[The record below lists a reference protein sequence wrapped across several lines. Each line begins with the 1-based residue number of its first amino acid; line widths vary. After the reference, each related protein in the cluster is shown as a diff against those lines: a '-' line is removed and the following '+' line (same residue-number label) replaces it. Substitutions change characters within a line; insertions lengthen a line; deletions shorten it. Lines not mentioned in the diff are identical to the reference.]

1 MNASGEP
8 ATADKL
14 REFYRRQMLALGE
27 RFAREQTDAGAGLTL
42 VQARAAQADALVQGL
57 WTGLTGSRPELS
69 SGLALVAVGGYGRRQ
84 LFPYSDVDLL
94 FLLDGK
100 SAERDAKDV
109 IRKLNQELWDAGLRV
124 AAVTRQV
131 GECARLDPDNAEW
144 TLSLLDRR
152 FVAGVQAV
160 WTRLEQ
166 QMIPKLLERDRR
178 AIMLRLLE
186 LTAARYAQYGGTL
199 FHLEPNL
206 KDCPG
211 GLRDVHVCEW
221 LHVLGSLSHAEAIEE
236 DEEFV
241 EAARFLSTVRCFLHL
256 RHDRDDNVL
265 DWRSQDAAAEVGVG
279 VSGAGGRTPVD
290 PAYWMRLCFRHARA
304 VERQTA
310 AQVRGAE
317 LALETVLP
325 KRVAGLRLPGRRRSS
340 AIPAGH
346 MATAGE
352 FSSAGGQV
360 MLAPVTVAGD
370 PAHDPHV
377 VLRIFEAIAAT
388 GIGLGTTAEAR
399 LGRALPVLS
408 AHLEEGPE
416 IWHHL
421 ERILTGTF
429 AGRALRSMHALGL
442 LELLIPEFHGI
453 DALVIRDAYHRYTV
467 DEHTFVLIDTLHGL
481 TAPAPTSLGEWPERF
496 RTMLAELPH
505 PALLYMAALLHDTG
519 KGRSTTNHAE
529 ESARMAAA
537 VLDRMG
543 LEGYEARIVTELIRC
558 HLEMSAMLRRDIFD
572 AETVRT
578 FAGKAQTPELLR
590 MLTLFTY
597 GDIHA
602 VHPDAL
608 TSWKAENL
616 WRLYI
621 ATANYLDRSVDEER
635 VGASRDA
642 ALVDRV
648 AAVMPREERGAVQAF
663 LDGFPERYVRIRTP
677 EQIRAHFRMT
687 EKFGADGTQLDFR
700 YAPAMS
706 ELTLV
711 TPDRHGLFA
720 DLAGALA
727 GWGMDIVTAD
737 AFSNRQGTVVDSF
750 RFTDPFRTLELNE
763 GERSRFVP
771 SVHDMLTGTVPVER
785 MLSGRRRARRTAP
798 PKVVVS
804 SSVTF
809 HDEASSHSTLME
821 VVAQDTPG
829 LLRAL
834 SLTLA
839 DAGCNLE
846 VALVDTEGEMAID
859 VFYLTRER
867 REAERGKEGDV
878 ASRFA
883 GGDRAP
889 CELAFCVGSCRCWR
903 LLRRIGWPRH
913 RPAEASLPGGG
924 RGG

>member
-1 MNASGEP
+1 MNASGDGTSGE
-8 ATADKL
+8 L
-14 REFYRRQMLALGE
+14 RERYRRQMAVL
-27 RFAREQTDAGAGLTL
+27 RECFVRQQTDAGAGE
-42 VQARAAQADALVQGL
+42 ALVRARSAAADELLQGL
-57 WTGLTGSRPELS
+57 WAGLEAGTP
-69 SGLALVAVGGYGRRQ
+69 GLRDGVALVAVGGYGRRQ
-84 LFPYSDVDLL
+84 MFPYSDLDLL

-100 SAERDAKDV
+100 AAERDAKEA
-109 IRKLNQELWDAGLRV
+109 IRRLNQDLWDAGVRV
-124 AAVTRQV
+124 AAATRQAA
-131 GECARLDPDNAEW
+131 ECAKWDPENAEW
-144 TLSLLDRR
+144 TLALLDRR
-152 FVAGVQAV
+152 LVAGSE
-160 WTRLEQ
+160 TIFPRLDEQ
-166 QMIPKLLERDRR
+166 GMARLLERDRR
-178 AIMLRLLE
+178 AVTARLLE
-186 LTAARYAQYGGTL
+186 LTAARYAKYGGTL

-211 GLRDVHVCEW
+211 GLRDAHVCGW
-221 LHVLGSLSHAEAIEE
+221 LRVLGASGEGEGTEE
-236 DEEFV
+236 DEEFA
-241 EAARFLSTVRCFLHL
+241 EAVRFLSTARCFLHL
-256 RHDRDDNVL
+256 RHERDDNVL
-265 DWRSQDAAAEVGVG
+265 DWRSQDAAAEAGVG
-279 VSGAGGRTPVD
+279 VNGLPGRARVD
-290 PAYWMRLCFRHARA
+290 AAYWMRLYFRHARS
-304 VERQTA
+304 VERQVA
-310 AQVRGAE
+310 GRVRTAE
-317 LALETVLP
+317 LVVEAGKP
-325 KRVAGLRLPGRRRSS
+325 KRVAGLRLPGRRK
-340 AIPAGH
+340 AAEPAAKVEEATLGGFSTVAGQVALAA
-346 MATAGE
+346 ATAE
-352 FSSAGGQV
+352 
-360 MLAPVTVAGD
+360 GD

-377 VLRIFEAIAAT
+377 VLQIFEAMAT
-388 GIGLGTTAEAR
+388 AGVRLGTAAEMR
-399 LGRALPVLS
+399 LGKALPMLS

-421 ERILTGTF
+421 QHILTGEH

-481 TAPAPTSLGEWPERF
+481 QTVGPSALGEWPERF
-496 RTMLAELPH
+496 RTMLGELPH
-505 PALLYMAALLHDTG
+505 PALLYVAALLHDTG
-519 KGRSTTNHAE
+519 KGRKIADHAQ

-543 LEGYEARIVTELIRC
+543 LDGYEAGLVTDLIRC
-558 HLEMSAMLRRDIFD
+558 HLEMSATLRRDIFD
-572 AETVRT
+572 AETVRA

-597 GDIHA
+597 ADIQA

-635 VGASRDA
+635 VGAGRDA

-648 AAVMPREERGAVQAF
+648 ASVLPREERGAVEAY
-663 LDGFPERYVRIRTP
+663 LEGFPERYVRMRTP
-677 EQIRAHFRMT
+677 EQIRAHYRMT
-687 EKFGADGTQLDFR
+687 RGFGLDWTQLEFR

-711 TPDRHGLFA
+711 TPDRRGLFA
-720 DLAGALA
+720 DMAGALA

-737 AFSNRQGTVVDSF
+737 AFSNRGGTVVDSF

-763 GERSRFVP
+763 DERERFVR

-798 PKVVVS
+798 PKVVVT

-859 VFYLTRER
+859 VFYLTYEGMKLTEWKKETVRTGLL
-867 REAERGKEGDV
+867 EAIAGNV
-878 ASRFA
+878 A
-883 GGDRAP
+883 
-889 CELAFCVGSCRCWR
+889 
-903 LLRRIGWPRH
+903 
-913 RPAEASLPGGG
+913 
-924 RGG
+924 

>member
-1 MNASGEP
+1 MDANGTA
-8 ATADKL
+8 ATEL
-14 REFYRRQMLALGE
+14 QERYRGDMLALRE
-27 RFAREQTDAGAGLTL
+27 RFLREQTGAGAGVSL
-42 VQARAAQADALVQGL
+42 VRDRAAAADTLLQGL
-57 WTGLTGSRPELS
+57 WED
-69 SGLALVAVGGYGRRQ
+69 LAADAPSLGDGVALLAVGGYGRQ
-84 LFPYSDVDLL
+84 QMFPYSDLDLL

-100 SAERDAKDV
+100 SAEREGRDAL
-109 IRKLNQELWDAGLRV
+109 RKLNQALWDAGLRV
-124 AAVTRQV
+124 AASTRQLA
-131 GECARLDPDNAEW
+131 ECARWDPENAEW
-144 TLSLLDRR
+144 TLAMLDRR
-152 FVAGVQAV
+152 PVAGSPALWDRLQQQAMP
-160 WTRLEQ
+160 R
-166 QMIPKLLERDRR
+166 LLERDRG
-178 AIMLRLLE
+178 AVTVRLLE
-186 LTAARYAQYGGTL
+186 LTAARHAKYGGTL

-211 GLRDVHVCEW
+211 GLRDAHVCAW
-221 LHVLGSLSHAEAIEE
+221 LEKLGVTGAPESPEGPEE
-236 DEEFV
+236 DEEFRDAV
-241 EAARFLSTVRCFLHL
+241 RFLTTARCFLHL
-256 RHDRDDNVL
+256 RHERDNNVL
-265 DWRSQDAAAEVGVG
+265 DWQSQDAAAEAGVG
-279 VSGAGGRTPVD
+279 VIGSPAADPRVD
-290 PAYWMRLCFRHARA
+290 AAYWMRLYFRHARA
-304 VERQTA
+304 VERHMA
-310 AQVRGAE
+310 ARVRAAE
-317 LALETVLP
+317 SVVESQRP
-325 KRVAGLRLPGRRRSS
+325 KRLARLRIASRLPGRKRSGPASS
-340 AIPAGH
+340 AANGAG
-346 MATAGE
+346 AGE
-352 FSSAGGQV
+352 FSAIGGQV
-360 MLAPVTVAGD
+360 VLAAPTPAGD

-377 VLRIFEAIAAT
+377 VLRIFETMAAT
-388 GIGLGTTAEAR
+388 GTRLSTAAELR
-399 LGRALPVLS
+399 LGKALPMLS

-421 ERILTGTF
+421 ERILTGDF

-481 TAPAPTSLGEWPERF
+481 GSAPASESLGEWPARF

-519 KGRSTTNHAE
+519 KGRSTPDHAR

-543 LEGYEARIVTELIRC
+543 LDGYEARMVTDLIRC
-558 HLEMSAMLRRDIFD
+558 HLEMSATLRRDIFD
-572 AETVRT
+572 AQTVRA
-578 FAGKAQTPELLR
+578 FAAKAQTPELLR

-597 GDIHA
+597 ADIQA

-635 VGASRDA
+635 VGAGRDLE
-642 ALVDRV
+642 LVDRV
-648 AAVMPREERGAVQAF
+648 AAMLPPEERVAIESF

-677 EQIRAHFRMT
+677 EGIRAHYLMT
-687 EKFGADGTQLDFR
+687 RRFALSRTQLDFR

-720 DLAGALA
+720 DMAGALA

-763 GERSRFVP
+763 GERDRFVR
-771 SVHDMLTGTVPVER
+771 SVHDMLAGTVPVER
-785 MLSGRRRARRTAP
+785 LLSGRRRSRQTAP
-798 PKVVVS
+798 PKVVVP

-809 HDEASSHSTLME
+809 YDEASSHSTLME

-839 DAGCNLE
+839 GAGCNLE

-859 VFYLTRER
+859 VFYLTDAGAKLTEAKKEALRAGLLEAIER
-867 REAERGKEGDV
+867 NA
-878 ASRFA
+878 A
-883 GGDRAP
+883 
-889 CELAFCVGSCRCWR
+889 
-903 LLRRIGWPRH
+903 
-913 RPAEASLPGGG
+913 
-924 RGG
+924 